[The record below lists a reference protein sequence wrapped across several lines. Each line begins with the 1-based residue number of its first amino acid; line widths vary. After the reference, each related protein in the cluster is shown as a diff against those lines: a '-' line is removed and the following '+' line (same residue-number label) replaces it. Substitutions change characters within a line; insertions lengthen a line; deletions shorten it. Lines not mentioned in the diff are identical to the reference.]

1 MSKILGPLSLSFD
14 PGSVTADHHW
24 LERGQFFIYK
34 LLQRPKH
41 SFFKVLWVQYPT
53 TTIQHPRLKMPWG
66 MAGEWGDLKP
76 SFALTRASQ
85 RPQRASQGHP
95 EGVPHK
101 ALSRFPL
108 LRRPLLVNYLSCARM
123 CCLATALQD
132 GGHVTWVPW
141 NLSFCY
147 ILFHKKRLQTML

>member
-85 RPQRASQGHP
+85 RPQRGLTGTSWRGATQSPLKIPSPQTPSVG
-95 EGVPHK
+95 E
-101 ALSRFPL
+101 LSVMCPDVLLGNSVARWRTCHMSPL
-108 LRRPLLVNYLSCARM
+108 KLVILLHFIS
-123 CCLATALQD
+123 
-132 GGHVTWVPW
+132 
-141 NLSFCY
+141 
-147 ILFHKKRLQTML
+147 